1 MGAGPLIDLSRPP
14 IRPGPRVPGWLFYAL
29 VLAVSFA
36 LIVLILSLLAQPL
49 ATQNGALTPG
59 ARAVLLGL
67 AIAAIAA
74 LVIFS
79 YAGLRLRK
87 GSSLFSNVLQAKG
100 YPVGDPDRGRRRSD
114 FGERAAWK
122 RLKRGEITRVEYER
136 LMAGRRFAHGEIS
149 AEEYHE
155 ILRQLTWA
163 SADPRK
169 KTGDRTT

>member
-1 MGAGPLIDLSRPP
+1 MDLSRPP
-14 IRPGPRVPGWLFYAL
+14 IGPGPRVPGWVIFTAAL
-29 VLAVSFA
+29 GVSFA
-36 LIVLILSLLAQPL
+36 VIVLVFSLLAQPM

-59 ARAVLLGL
+59 ARVVLVGLSIAGL
-67 AIAAIAA
+67 AA
-74 LVIFS
+74 LLIFS

-87 GSSLFSNVLQAKG
+87 GSSLFSNVLQARG
-100 YPVGDPDRGRRRSD
+100 YPVGDPDRERRRSD
-114 FGERAAWK
+114 FEERVAWK

-136 LMAGRRFAHGEIS
+136 LIARRRFAHGEIS
-149 AEEYHE
+149 TEEYHE